1 MNPEIE
7 GFKEQVNYFVK
18 SLGIHAELAKLS
30 DCGLDIVNIY
40 LSTTDLLKNLIKI
53 VESEQPISN
62 YLEQFIQNISTLS
75 KFLPWHGNPDI
86 SFFIKENKDGYANL
100 LTTNAPSIIEVQNEL
115 QFTIAFFK
123 NVDYFSNNVVAIG
136 ANGSGKSSLSNKLK
150 AYLKYNG
157 IVISAQ
163 RILLIPQLDA
173 IENPITTA
181 KKLRKEQTRDKD
193 TKTLDIY
200 NYLQSEF
207 TILLNHLVSENIAKS
222 NEYKITALATLK
234 SGKPIEPPLSTNLDL
249 ALSIWNSLISHRTIE
264 CRDGINIEVRAIG
277 EEPYSALRMSDGE
290 KVLLYLI
297 AQVLLAPSNGFIVI
311 DEPEMYLHKT
321 ILKKLWDK
329 LEETRQDCLF
339 IYLTHD
345 LDFATSRLTAKK
357 IWIKSFKHP
366 DAWEIETIPD
376 NEIPELLLMELLGS
390 RKNILFCEGERGS
403 IDDKIYNILFPNF
416 TITPVGGCFE
426 VINYTKTFNKIQ
438 NLSTKAYGLIDT
450 DHHPPAR
457 LTALKTDN
465 VHNFSAAEVE
475 NLLLDEKFLNV
486 MASRLM
492 KGSKEVEAIKKDVI
506 NDLKNATELQA
517 LHYVNAKIDYY
528 FKDSHVSRS
537 NTIDELNQN
546 YKEFI
551 EHIKIEEWLKERIE
565 VIKNIVNTNNYTV
578 AISIFNNKGI
588 KKFVHKHFKIMD
600 FTERAFDLLQSVPET
615 HKLLREYFPLE
626 VNKLGFTE

>member
-115 QFTIAFFK
+115 KFTIAFFK

-234 SGKPIEPPLSTNLDL
+234 SGKPGAFNLE
-249 ALSIWNSLISHRTIE
+249 LI
-264 CRDGINIEVRAIG
+264 
-277 EEPYSALRMSDGE
+277 
-290 KVLLYLI
+290 
-297 AQVLLAPSNGFIVI
+297 
-311 DEPEMYLHKT
+311 
-321 ILKKLWDK
+321 
-329 LEETRQDCLF
+329 
-339 IYLTHD
+339 
-345 LDFATSRLTAKK
+345 
-357 IWIKSFKHP
+357 
-366 DAWEIETIPD
+366 
-376 NEIPELLLMELLGS
+376 
-390 RKNILFCEGERGS
+390 
-403 IDDKIYNILFPNF
+403 
-416 TITPVGGCFE
+416 
-426 VINYTKTFNKIQ
+426 
-438 NLSTKAYGLIDT
+438 
-450 DHHPPAR
+450 
-457 LTALKTDN
+457 
-465 VHNFSAAEVE
+465 
-475 NLLLDEKFLNV
+475 
-486 MASRLM
+486 
-492 KGSKEVEAIKKDVI
+492 
-506 NDLKNATELQA
+506 
-517 LHYVNAKIDYY
+517 
-528 FKDSHVSRS
+528 
-537 NTIDELNQN
+537 NQ
-546 YKEFI
+546 
-551 EHIKIEEWLKERIE
+551 
-565 VIKNIVNTNNYTV
+565 
-578 AISIFNNKGI
+578 
-588 KKFVHKHFKIMD
+588 
-600 FTERAFDLLQSVPET
+600 P
-615 HKLLREYFPLE
+615 
-626 VNKLGFTE
+626 